1 MDKETLSNYGWI
13 VICVM
18 VLAVMLALASPFGNF
33 VADAIKSTT
42 QGLFDVNQGALD
54 SAGIQIMEQ
63 EFENML
69 SDKDV
74 ASNPTGVTVTNGT
87 YEHGDYYYHKTIA
100 SGSPYGANTLEE
112 AWEIV
117 NTALAAQGTSWQEL
131 VAMYA
136 QYGITEEQL
145 LVEWE
150 LTEETFSPTVYGTGW
165 SVSVK
170 SETQETY
177 GPILE
182 SINGEPVT
190 DMTNTFAECYNLV
203 SAPAIPSNV
212 TSLVQTFWNCTSL
225 KNLPDMTKAQ
235 KVESMQYCF
244 LGCTSLVDASD
255 LVIPSSATNI
265 CGLFEGCTSLID
277 TGLPTI
283 PNTVKNM
290 NSTYKE
296 CTSLVDLS
304 GYVIPG
310 SVESL
315 HYTFEACTSLE
326 KAPVFADGIREMNCT
341 FQECTALVDLS
352 DLVIPSSVTN
362 MEWTFYG
369 CTSLRV
375 PPKLQAGLIDMSEAF
390 QNCTSLTDLSDYVIP
405 STVTTMTQTFNDCTA
420 LTKAP
425 DLSNCTNLVA
435 VNNLFRGCTS
445 LTGTITLNATP
456 TKYDYCLSETKISDI
471 LGSCANE
478 TKAAIMATK
487 ALS

>member
-18 VLAVMLALASPFGNF
+18 VLAVMLAFASPFGNF

-42 QGLFDVNQGALD
+42 QGLFDVNQNALD

-69 SDKDV
+69 NDKDP

-87 YEHGDYYYHKTIA
+87 YEHGDYYYNKIIA
-100 SGSPYGANTLEE
+100 SGNPYGANTLDE

-117 NTALAAQGTSWQEL
+117 NTALAAQGTSWQEI
-131 VAMYA
+131 VTMYA
-136 QYGITEEQL
+136 QYGVSEEQL
-145 LVEWE
+145 LAEWQ

-190 DMTNTFAECYNLV
+190 DMTNTFADCHNLV
-203 SAPAIPSNV
+203 SAPAIPSSV
-212 TSLVQTFWNCTSL
+212 TDMTQTFWNCTSL
-225 KNLPDMTKAQ
+225 TTAPDMSKAIN
-235 KVESMQYCF
+235 VTEMHRTFANCI
-244 LGCTSLVDASD
+244 SLTDAGMPK
-255 LVIPSSATNI
+255 IPSSVTNMQQAFY
-265 CGLFEGCTSLID
+265 G
-277 TGLPTI
+277 
-283 PNTVKNM
+283 
-290 NSTYKE
+290 

-304 GYVIPG
+304 EFVIPG
-310 SVESL
+310 NV
-315 HYTFEACTSLE
+315 TNVNWIFQDCTSLQI
-326 KAPVFADGIREMNCT
+326 APVFSEGITDISWAFDSCTALTDEGVPAIPSTVNTMNNT
-341 FQECTALVDLS
+341 FYGCTALVDLS

-362 MEWTFYG
+362 MEWTFWS
-369 CTSLRV
+369 CTSLEV
-375 PPKLQAGLIDMSEAF
+375 PPTLQEGLVDMSEAF

-420 LTKAP
+420 LTQAP
-425 DLSNCTNLVA
+425 DLSNCTNLVT
-435 VNNLFRGCTS
+435 VNNLFLGCTS
-445 LTGTITLNATP
+445 LAGTITLNATP
-456 TKYDYCLSETKISDI
+456 TKYDYCLTDTQITDI
-471 LGSCANE
+471 LGSCSSDIK
-478 TKAAIMATK
+478 TAILATR
-487 ALS
+487 